1 MHRSPVWL
9 SLVLLLLFPRLAPG
23 QTARRGELSAI
34 PDTVSTG
41 TIVVRLIDSGSADR
55 ALGLFRRLKLDMVET
70 IRLGPLRIYAL
81 RPAAGADIGGTENA
95 LKGSSL
101 FAWIE
106 RDRVIATTPETPMYP
121 VTPPRARPAPTL
133 ASGNFP
139 PNDPYFSAQYSL
151 RNLGDEAGSVPG
163 ADIDISDAWAITEG
177 SKDIVVAIGEEGFQG
192 THPELAGQFVDDPDQ
207 YDLMNNDFPHGTL
220 VAGVIAAKKG
230 NGEGIAGI
238 APGCRIVLAHSQY
251 GTTLVGV
258 LKALEKVLEWNAAV
272 FTNSW
277 GFFRAPLQPLQEA
290 YDLVARTGRNGLGT
304 LIIFAAGNDARPWVH
319 YPGWY
324 DRFLCVGATTRGD
337 ERWISSN
344 YGRELDLCAPGE
356 DIITTSPGSNYSRVS
371 GTSLSAPIV
380 AGAAALVFSANPLLT
395 ADSARAIIEMT
406 CDKVGGYNYDEIR
419 EHGSWSPY
427 TGYGRINA
435 GRAVRMA
442 RGIADTSA
450 GLLWPRGTEILHT
463 GDTATLRWKAG
474 RSVRIESRSPR
485 GSRDL
490 AGILPAATDSFRWAP
505 AAADTFQIILRD
517 GGNGTMIDSLEA
529 PLTVRDHH
537 YRVAVDTAAP
547 FVSLDELAADGMLS
561 HLVPAPHTFALPFD
575 FTIGEDT
582 SWCWTRETWG
592 TSPAWVSGFMLVAGS
607 PPTLDPHA
615 DGEVGIA
622 DFLAND
628 IDDIDS
634 ARIGIVGT
642 APDRV
647 AIVELSGLLLDSV
660 LYSAAARSDAHR
672 YARQLRFHE
681 RDGSISYHYNR
692 PFDARADRP
701 DTAQRGGITIA
712 LAAND
717 ELLLPFGRLYLKHVP
732 AGSITFTPDKSPR
745 LPERPHSAI
754 IMKSGRA
761 TYGYDI
767 YYTGFISNSYDSVG
781 LRASTDGGRTWTLQP
796 TIPPETQIARLL
808 VPPRYN
814 GPLMVALSSQIDEGW
829 RDTLTVTDH
838 GYTIERIGGAA
849 RIGGE
854 SSATRID
861 FATGEEARLVDL
873 PFPFPYFGVQ
883 YPSIAISRSGWLEP
897 RPAGGAAQVY
907 ARVTAFP
914 KLVIDPDSL
923 ARVSYSFASEGGR
936 GVAIVEW
943 DGLARYS
950 PAGDT
955 TRGSAAQIRIY
966 DDGVIDIQGFT
977 PSAGKI
983 PYYAYP
989 VIESNNIL
997 LAHPDF
1003 TMRPDQIAPIPL
1015 PLGSYRYI
1023 PHTPMVDVPF
1033 AMPSRGT
1040 GSLAAIPNPA
1050 SGDLLLKRTG
1060 NGAWSVIITDMVG
1073 RVVARLGSDGGE
1085 AIIWRTADVP
1095 AGIYTAREEGGT
1107 GATRVV
1113 IVR

>member
-1 MHRSPVWL
+1 MHRSPVWF
-9 SLVLLLLFPRLAPG
+9 SIALLLLLPRLAHACP
-23 QTARRGELSAI
+23 QDTSA
-34 PDTVSTG
+34 TG
-41 TIVVRLIDSGSADR
+41 NIVVRLIDSGRTDL
-55 ALGLFRRLKLDMVET
+55 ALGLFQRLKLDVVTT
-70 IRLGPLRIYAL
+70 IRLGPLRIYSV
-81 RPAAGADIGGTENA
+81 RPAAGNDIAAMEAA
-95 LKGSSL
+95 LKQSSL

-106 RDRVIATTPETPMYP
+106 PDRVIAMTPETPLHP
-121 VTPPRARPAPTL
+121 IAPRRGQPAPSL
-133 ASGNFP
+133 ASGSFP

-151 RNLGDEAGSVPG
+151 RNRGDEAGAVPG
-163 ADIDISDAWAITEG
+163 ADINISDAWAITEG
-177 SKDIVVAIGEEGFQG
+177 SKDVVVAIGEEGFQG
-192 THPELAGQFVDDPDQ
+192 THPELTGQFVDDPDQ

-337 ERWISSN
+337 DRWISSN
-344 YGRELDLCAPGE
+344 YGREIDLCAPGE

-371 GTSLSAPIV
+371 GTSLAAPIV
-380 AGAAALVFSANPLLT
+380 AGAAALVFSANPMLT

-406 CDKVGGYNYDEIR
+406 CDKVGGYRYDEIR

-427 TGYGRINA
+427 TGYGRVNA

-442 RGIADTSA
+442 RGIADTSVR
-450 GLLWPRGTEILHT
+450 LLWPRGKEILHA
-463 GDTATLRWKAG
+463 GDTATIRWRAG
-474 RSVRIESRSPR
+474 RPVRVEARSPH

-490 AGILPAATDSFRWAP
+490 AGILPAAADSFRWAP

-517 GGNGTMIDSLEA
+517 GGNGMILDSLEA
-529 PLTVRDHH
+529 PLMVRDHH
-537 YRVAVDTAAP
+537 YHVAVDTAAP
-547 FVSLDELAADGMLS
+547 FLALDRMAADGLLS
-561 HLVPAPHTFALPFD
+561 SLTPAPHTFALPFD
-575 FTIGEDT
+575 FAIGEDT
-582 SWCWTRETWG
+582 SWCWTRDTWG
-592 TSPAWVSGFMLVAGS
+592 SSPAWVSAFMLVAGS

-634 ARIGIVGT
+634 ARIGITGT

-647 AIVELSGLLLDSV
+647 AIVELSGLLLDSA
-660 LYSAAARSDAHR
+660 LYSAGDRAGAHR
-672 YARQLRFHE
+672 YARQIRFHE

-701 DTAQRGGITIA
+701 DTAERGGITIA

-717 ELLLPFGRLYLKHVP
+717 ELLLPFGRLYLNHVP
-732 AGSITFTPDKSPR
+732 AGSITFTPDHYSP
-745 LPERPHSAI
+745 LPEHSHSAI
-754 IMKSGRA
+754 VMKSQRA
-761 TYGYDI
+761 TYGYDV
-767 YYTGFISNSYDSVG
+767 YYAGFISNRYDSVG
-781 LRASTDGGRTWTLQP
+781 LRASTDGGATWIIQP
-796 TIPPETQIARLL
+796 MIPPGAQTARLL

-814 GPLMVALSSQIDEGW
+814 GPLVVALSGQIDAGW

-838 GYTIERIGGAA
+838 GYTIERTGDAS

-854 SSATRID
+854 SDATRID
-861 FATGEEARLVDL
+861 FATSEEARLVDL
-873 PFPFPYFGVQ
+873 PFAFPYFGVR
-883 YPSIAISRSGWLEP
+883 YPSIAISRFGWIEP
-897 RPAGGAAQVY
+897 RPAGGAAEIY

-914 KLVIDPDSL
+914 KLAADPDSL
-923 ARVSYSFASEGGR
+923 APVSYRFASEGGR

-943 DGLARYS
+943 DSLSRYS
-950 PAGDT
+950 PAGDNA
-955 TRGSAAQIRIY
+955 RGSAAQIRIY
-966 DDGVIDIQGFT
+966 DDGVIDIHLFT
-977 PSAGKI
+977 PSAGDV

-1003 TMRPDQIAPIPL
+1003 TMRPPSPLPL
-1015 PLGSYRYI
+1015 PLGSCRYI
-1023 PHTPMVDVPF
+1023 PHAPMVGVPF
-1033 AMPSRGT
+1033 AMPSRGPA
-1040 GSLAAIPNPA
+1040 SLNAIPNPA
-1050 SGDLLLKRTG
+1050 SGDVLLKRNG
-1060 NGAWSVIITDMVG
+1060 GGAWNVIITDMVG
-1073 RVVARLGSDGGE
+1073 RVVARLGSGGGE
-1085 AIIWRTADVP
+1085 AIIWRTENIP
-1095 AGIYTAREEGGT
+1095 AGIYTAREAGGT
-1107 GATRVV
+1107 GAARVA
-1113 IVR
+1113 IIR